1 MLDNLMMLV
10 VYCDQGSNSKWI
22 LLLIFANMMTFF
34 MMIEMVI
41 MMVVVGV
48 ECFANPSYGAV
59 RLKLRPQWHNLR
71 TTSRKLMMMIRMM
84 MTRMM
89 VNNMRNT
96 SIDLWMLKIL

>member
-1 MLDNLMMLV
+1 MTIV
-10 VYCDQGSNSKWI
+10 
-22 LLLIFANMMTFF
+22 MMTMIVMTMA
-34 MMIEMVI
+34 MMIVMMAMEVMM

-84 MTRMM
+84 RRRRKM
-89 VNNMRNT
+89 VNNIRNT
-96 SIDLWMLKIL
+96 SIDVIDIVRMVMVC

>member
-34 MMIEMVI
+34 MMIEMMI

-84 MTRMM
+84 MMRMM

-96 SIDLWMLKIL
+96 SIDLLMS

>member
-1 MLDNLMMLV
+1 MTIV
-10 VYCDQGSNSKWI
+10 
-22 LLLIFANMMTFF
+22 MMTMIVMTMA
-34 MMIEMVI
+34 MMIVMMAMEVMMMMM

-84 MTRMM
+84 RMM

-96 SIDLWMLKIL
+96 SIDLLML